1 MKILRVCL
9 GLATAFALAAVVAP
23 VATAAEPG
31 VRYVAFGD
39 SMTAAP
45 YAGGGG
51 PLGLPTFQQQPK
63 TVPTPNPEIC
73 ARSNYGWPSIMAA
86 AWGLGDPQTGD
97 WADYACQGATVDF
110 DQFNNLRTQID
121 QAAFDGMLGPNTKL
135 VTIQISANDIWHS
148 GQGATYAQTM
158 ATCLTDIIRGCDF
171 RTDPGYLDATAIT
184 AENLAF
190 RMTNGARGDI
200 IGALRAVAPKAQ
212 IRFINYEDPLPPA
225 GVPFVCF
232 SFLGI
237 HSPWPQWRN
246 AYAHL
251 LTDNLGNAIEGAAA
265 KLGVGFWSLKPL
277 GIGHD
282 LCSPQTHWTG
292 LADIGQP
299 YYPFHPTVEGHA
311 AQGYFLNGIRL
322 AEGIN

>member
-1 MKILRVCL
+1 MKIMRVCL
-9 GLATAFALAAVVAP
+9 GLTTALALAGAVTP
-23 VATAAEPG
+23 VAAAAGPG

-51 PLGLPTFQQQPK
+51 PLGLPTFQPQPK
-63 TVPTPNPEIC
+63 TVPPPNLQNC

-86 AWGLGDPQTGD
+86 RWGLGDPQTGD
-97 WADYACQGATVDF
+97 WADYACQAATTESEPI
-110 DQFNNLRTQID
+110 NNLRTQID

-135 VTIQISANDIWHS
+135 VTIQISANDVWLP
-148 GQGATYAQTM
+148 GQQTYAKTM
-158 ATCLTDIIRGCDF
+158 PTCLTDIIRGCDI
-171 RTDPGYLDATAIT
+171 RTDPGYIDAAVMTGP
-184 AENLAF
+184 NLAA
-190 RMTNGARGDI
+190 RMTHGARGDI
-200 IGALRAVAPKAQ
+200 IGALRAAAPKAQ
-212 IRFINYEDPLPPA
+212 IRFVDYEDPLPPV

-232 SFLGI
+232 SFFGI
-237 HSPWPQWRN
+237 HSPWPQFRT

-251 LTDNLGNAIEGAAA
+251 MTDNLSNAIQGAAA
-265 KLGVGFWSLKPL
+265 ELGVGFWSLKPV

-299 YYPFHPTVEGHA
+299 YYPFHPTLEAHA
-311 AQGYFLNGIRL
+311 VQGNYFNGIRL
-322 AEGIN
+322 LEGIN